1 MVAMNWPEILVVAA
15 GVLSPWVGLIILV
28 VVQSHQET
36 RVQALEEKVNALIG
50 ELGWKKED

>member
-1 MVAMNWPEILVVAA
+1 MNWPEIAVIAA

-36 RVQALEEKVNALIG
+36 RLLALEEKVNALIG
-50 ELGWKKED
+50 ELGWKEDK